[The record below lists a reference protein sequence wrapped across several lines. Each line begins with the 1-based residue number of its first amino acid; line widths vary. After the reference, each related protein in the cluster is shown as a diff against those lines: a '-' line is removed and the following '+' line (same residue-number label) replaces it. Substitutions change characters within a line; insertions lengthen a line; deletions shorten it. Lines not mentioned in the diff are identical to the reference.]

1 MPIDLLLYAVIA
13 AILIIWL
20 RNTLGT
26 HHGDE
31 RQRPNPLAD
40 LENRDKGSS
49 DQRGRVVDITDS
61 VEALPA
67 NSDGGVSAF
76 QGIDLADPSVE
87 EGLKDI
93 MRADRNFDPHRFIVG
108 AKDAFPLIVEAFSDG
123 DVPTLQ
129 SLLAPKVF
137 AAFEQ
142 VIEARLADGESVKTE
157 IHAVR
162 KATVI
167 EARLVERMAFI
178 KIRFTAQETCV
189 IRDRDGVITSGHP
202 DKVTEMTD
210 VWTFGRDTRSKDPTW
225 LLYETADDVPED
237 HKTPIPNAG

>member
-13 AILIIWL
+13 GILIIWL

-26 HHGDE
+26 QNGDE
-31 RQRPNPLAD
+31 RQRPNPVAEHEREQD
-40 LENRDKGSS
+40 R
-49 DQRGRVVDITDS
+49 RGRIVDITDS
-61 VEALPA
+61 VEALGLDQ
-67 NSDGGVSAF
+67 DGAISAF
-76 QGIDLADPSVE
+76 QGIDLGDKSVE
-87 EGLKDI
+87 DGLKEI
-93 MRADRNFDPHRFIVG
+93 MRADRSFDPHRFVAG

-123 DVPTLQ
+123 DIPTLQ
-129 SLLAPKVF
+129 SLLSPKVF
-137 AAFEQ
+137 SAFEQ
-142 VIEARLADGESVKTE
+142 VIDTRASAGETVKTE

-162 KATVI
+162 AATVLD
-167 EARLVERMAFI
+167 ARVVERMAFI

-189 IRDRDGVITSGHP
+189 IRDRDGTIMSGNP

-210 VWTFGRDTRSKDPTW
+210 VWTFGRDIRSKDPTW